1 MEASI
6 SFESFMQ
13 QLQFTVNL
21 IDVKQIKVTYENQD
35 EIARMF
41 DSEFPGFK
49 DLRTFAWGWDEYWEM
64 KNSELLAMW
73 LYDNI
78 YMARGPEEDFN
89 HWDATDDENFPKIA
103 DSLKM
108 FD

>member
-1 MEASI
+1 
-6 SFESFMQ
+6 
-13 QLQFTVNL
+13 
-21 IDVKQIKVTYENQD
+21 
-35 EIARMF
+35 
-41 DSEFPGFK
+41 
-49 DLRTFAWGWDEYWEM
+49 M